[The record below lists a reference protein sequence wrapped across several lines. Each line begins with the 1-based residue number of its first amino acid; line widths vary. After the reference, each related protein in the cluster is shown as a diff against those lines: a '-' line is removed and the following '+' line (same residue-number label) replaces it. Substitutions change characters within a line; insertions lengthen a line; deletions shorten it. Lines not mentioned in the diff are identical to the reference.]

1 MMKGNS
7 EMKKYLLPVLL
18 SLALL
23 VTIVQPSFAAKVTLL
38 NASYDVSREFYK
50 NYNPLFIKFWKQKS
64 ADDLTINQS
73 HGGSSK
79 QARSVLDG
87 MEADVVTMNQSI
99 DVDILADKHLVP
111 ANWAER
117 LPYGSSPFSSTSVF
131 LVRKGNPKGIKNW
144 ADLAKSGTSVIIA
157 NPKTSGNGRY
167 AYLAAWGSIIKQG
180 GNEVQAKDLVTKIF
194 ANVPILETGGR
205 GATTA
210 FVQRNI
216 GDVLV
221 TFENEVQLIKQ
232 EYGADKF
239 DIAYPAVSIV
249 ADLPVSVVDKV
260 VDKRGTRKVAEAYL
274 QYLYSPEAQD
284 IAAQH
289 ELRPRD
295 PAILAKYSSTLPP
308 LKLFTVNEVF
318 GSLKQAQAAHF
329 KDGGLFDQIY
339 SRK

>member
-1 MMKGNS
+1 MI
-7 EMKKYLLPVLL
+7 KYLLPV
-18 SLALL
+18 SLLL
-23 VTIVQPSFAAKVTLL
+23 VMSVTVVQPSFAAKVTLL

-50 NYNPLFIKFWKQKS
+50 NYNPLFIKFWKQKTT
-64 ADDLTINQS
+64 DDLTINQS

-117 LPYGSSPFSSTSVF
+117 LPYGSSPFRSTSVF
-131 LVRKGNPKGIKNW
+131 LVRKGNPKGIKTW
-144 ADLAKSGTSVIIA
+144 TDLAKTGVSVIIA

-180 GNEVQAKDLVTKIF
+180 GNETQARDLIAKIF
-194 ANVPILETGGR
+194 ANVPILESGGR

-216 GDVLV
+216 SDVLV

-239 DIAYPAVSIV
+239 DIAYPPVSIV

-274 QYLYSPEAQD
+274 QHLYSPEAQE

-318 GSLKQAQAAHF
+318 SSLKQAQAVHF

>member
-1 MMKGNS
+1 M
-7 EMKKYLLPVLL
+7 
-18 SLALL
+18 
-23 VTIVQPSFAAKVTLL
+23 
-38 NASYDVSREFYK
+38 
-50 NYNPLFIKFWKQKS
+50 
-64 ADDLTINQS
+64 
-73 HGGSSK
+73 
-79 QARSVLDG
+79 
-87 MEADVVTMNQSI
+87 
-99 DVDILADKHLVP
+99 
-111 ANWAER
+111 
-117 LPYGSSPFSSTSVF
+117 
-131 LVRKGNPKGIKNW
+131 
-144 ADLAKSGTSVIIA
+144 
-157 NPKTSGNGRY
+157 
-167 AYLAAWGSIIKQG
+167 
-180 GNEVQAKDLVTKIF
+180 
-194 ANVPILETGGR
+194 
-205 GATTA
+205 
-210 FVQRNI
+210 
-216 GDVLV
+216 LV

-239 DIAYPAVSIV
+239 DIAYPPVSIV

-318 GSLKQAQAAHF
+318 GSLKQAQAVHF

>member
-1 MMKGNS
+1 MM
-7 EMKKYLLPVLL
+7 KYLLPVSLL
-18 SLALL
+18 LAIL
-23 VTIVQPSFAAKVTLL
+23 VTVVQPSFAAKVTLL

-50 NYNPLFIKFWKQKS
+50 NYNPLFIKFWKQKT

-131 LVRKGNPKGIKNW
+131 LVRKGNPKGIKTW
-144 ADLAKSGTSVIIA
+144 ADLAKTGVSVIIA

-180 GNEVQAKDLVTKIF
+180 GNETQARDLIAKIF

-239 DIAYPAVSIV
+239 DIAYPPISIV

-274 QYLYSPEAQD
+274 QHLYSPEAQD

-295 PAILAKYSSTLPP
+295 PVILAKYSGTLPP

-318 GSLKQAQAAHF
+318 GSLKQAQAVHF

>member
-1 MMKGNS
+1 MM
-7 EMKKYLLPVLL
+7 KYLLPVSLL
-18 SLALL
+18 LAML
-23 VTIVQPSFAAKVTLL
+23 VTVVQPSFAAKVTLL

-50 NYNPLFIKFWKQKS
+50 NYNPLFIKFWKQKT

-87 MEADVVTMNQSI
+87 MEADIVTMNQSI
-99 DVDILADKHLVP
+99 DVDILADKHLV
-111 ANWAER
+111 AVNWADR

-144 ADLAKSGTSVIIA
+144 TDLAKTGVSVIIA

-180 GNEVQAKDLVTKIF
+180 GNEAQAKDLIAKIF

-239 DIAYPAVSIV
+239 DIAYPPVSIV

-295 PAILAKYSSTLPP
+295 PAIMAKYSSTLPP

-318 GSLKQAQAAHF
+318 GSLKQAQAVHF

>member
-1 MMKGNS
+1 MIKHLMS
-7 EMKKYLLPVLL
+7 YCMLFVLL
-18 SLALL
+18 ETA
-23 VTIVQPSFAAKVTLL
+23 VQPGLAAEVTLL

-50 NYNPLFIKFWKQKS
+50 SYNPLFTKYWKQKTG
-64 ADDLTINQS
+64 DDLVIKQS

-79 QARSVLDG
+79 QARAVLDG
-87 MEADVVTMNQSI
+87 LEADVVTMNQSI
-99 DVDILADKHLVP
+99 DVDVLAEKQLVP
-111 ANWAER
+111 VNWAER
-117 LPYGSSPFSSTSVF
+117 LPHGSSPFISTLVF
-131 LVRKGNPKGIKNW
+131 LVRKGNPKRINNW
-144 ADLAKSGTSVIIA
+144 DDLAKNGISVIIA

-167 AYLAAWGSIIKQG
+167 AYLAAWGSVIRQG
-180 GNEVQAKDLVTKIF
+180 GNEAQAKDLTARVF

-232 EYGADKF
+232 EYGADRF
-239 DIAYPAVSIV
+239 DIAYPVVSIV

-274 QYLYSPEAQD
+274 KHLYSSEAQE
-284 IAAQH
+284 IAAKH

-295 PAILAKYSSTLPP
+295 TAILAKYSRTLPP
-308 LKLFTVNEVF
+308 LNLFTVNEVF
-318 GSLKQAQAAHF
+318 GSLKQAQTVHF